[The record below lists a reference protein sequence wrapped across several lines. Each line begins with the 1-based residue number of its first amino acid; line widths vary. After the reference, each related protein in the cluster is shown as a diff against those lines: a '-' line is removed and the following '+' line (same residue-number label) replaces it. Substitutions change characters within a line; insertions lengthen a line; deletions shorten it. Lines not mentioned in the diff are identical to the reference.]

1 MRFDTAVFDL
11 DGTLIDTLEDL
22 KNSVNFALRSFSF
35 PERTYDEVKSFVGNG
50 VARLMNLSAPQDAS
64 EEVRSR
70 LLSIFK
76 EHYME
81 HSRVF
86 TAPYPGIT
94 ELLSS
99 LKQAGI
105 KTAVVTNKM
114 QPAAVDI
121 VNSFFGDTV
130 DIIIGQV
137 DGLAQ
142 KPEPDGVWRAI
153 ELLGSERK
161 KSVYIGDSEV
171 DCLTASNSG
180 LPIIGCVWGFRG
192 RQTLVDCGAD
202 YIAQT
207 PSDIYNIIM
216 GK

>member
-1 MRFDTAVFDL
+1 MRYDTAVFDL

-64 EEVRSR
+64 EEVRR
-70 LLSIFK
+70 NLLSVFK
-76 EHYME
+76 QHYME

-105 KTAVVTNKM
+105 KIAVVTNKM

-130 DIIIGQV
+130 DVIIGQV

-153 ELLGSERK
+153 ELLGSEREN
-161 KSVYIGDSEV
+161 SVYIGDSDV

-180 LPIIGCVWGFRG
+180 IPIIGCVWGFRG

>member
-70 LLSIFK
+70 LLSVFK
-76 EHYME
+76 KHYME

-130 DIIIGQV
+130 DVIIGQV

-153 ELLGSERK
+153 ELLGSEREN
-161 KSVYIGDSEV
+161 SVYIGDSEV